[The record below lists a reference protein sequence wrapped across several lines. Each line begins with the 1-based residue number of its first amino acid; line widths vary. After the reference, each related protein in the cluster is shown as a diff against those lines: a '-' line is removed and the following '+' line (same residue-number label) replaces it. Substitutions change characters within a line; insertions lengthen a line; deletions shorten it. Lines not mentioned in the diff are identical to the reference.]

1 MEKKKLRI
9 FDSMYTMQELLLD
22 FIIITLSVM
31 GMLLF
36 HKLQG
41 DAITWAI
48 IISICKCM
56 LFMYLPYRLARVVPF
71 YFFFKVII
79 LVEYVYFNI
88 KIYGHY
94 PNVQFFYFLLT
105 GSLIV
110 LRIIQTI
117 RMSRRTA

>member
-41 DAITWAI
+41 DAITW
-48 IISICKCM
+48 
-56 LFMYLPYRLARVVPF
+56 
-71 YFFFKVII
+71 
-79 LVEYVYFNI
+79 
-88 KIYGHY
+88 
-94 PNVQFFYFLLT
+94 Q
-105 GSLIV
+105 
-110 LRIIQTI
+110 
-117 RMSRRTA
+117 